1 MQRITRLI
9 SIVFHPV
16 LIPLMGLF
24 IIFNSG
30 TLFTFI
36 PSQIKTFS
44 YTLIFLSTFLLPIS
58 VLPLLKF
65 QKLISSYALTD
76 RRERIIPMVLSI
88 IFFFMGF
95 YILRRIP
102 MTAFLQ
108 SYLLA
113 MMVIVCGVSV
123 ISFSWKISMHL
134 SSIGAI
140 TALVAVLSIKYSA
153 DIFWIVI
160 AAVLISGLMGYSRLY
175 RGRHNQWQVY
185 AGYIWGF
192 FCAFFILWYL

>member
-1 MQRITRLI
+1 MQKVTKLI

-16 LIPLMGLF
+16 LIPILGMFL
-24 IIFNSG
+24 IFNSG

-36 PSQIKTFS
+36 PPQIKSFS
-44 YTLIFLSTFLLPIS
+44 YIVIFLSTFLLPIS
-58 VLPLLKF
+58 ILPLLKF
-65 QKLISSYALTD
+65 QKIISNYSLTD
-76 RRERIIPMVLSI
+76 RRERIIPMILSI

-108 SYLLA
+108 SYMLA
-113 MMVIVCGVSV
+113 IMVIVCGVSI

-134 SSIGAI
+134 SSIGAL
-140 TALVAVLSIKYSA
+140 TALVTVLAVKYSA
-153 DIFWIVI
+153 DFFWVVI
-160 AAVLISGLMGYSRLY
+160 LAVLLSGLMGYSRLY

-185 AGYIWGF
+185 AGYLWGF
-192 FCAFFILWYL
+192 TSAFLILWYI